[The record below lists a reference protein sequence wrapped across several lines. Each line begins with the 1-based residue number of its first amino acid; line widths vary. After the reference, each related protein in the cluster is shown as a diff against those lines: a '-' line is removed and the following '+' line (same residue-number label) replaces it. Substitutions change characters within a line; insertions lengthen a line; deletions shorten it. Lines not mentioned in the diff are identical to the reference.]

1 MRCSRPSPEQR
12 PSNALTTFPIL
23 GWFGIPSGRDLLA
36 GSATEPYLCPM
47 SDLIDRLRTA
57 LADRY
62 SIEQEIGAG
71 GMATVYLAE
80 DLRHHRKV
88 AVKVLRS
95 ELAATLGPD
104 RFLREIEIAAQL
116 QHPHVLPL
124 YDSGEADGFLFYVM
138 PFVEGE
144 SLRQKIDR
152 EGELPVAEA
161 ARILRDVVDAIAYA
175 HEQGVVHR
183 DIKPDNVLVSGR
195 HAMVTDFGV
204 AKAVSEATGRQQL
217 TTAGV
222 ALGTPS
228 YMAPEQAVADPQI
241 DHRADIYAVGAMAYE
256 LLTGTPPFVGQSQQA
271 VLAAHVTESPRPIT
285 DHRSAVPPGL
295 ADVVMRCLEK
305 KPADRYQSAE
315 ALLPAFEGLATPSGG
330 MTPTETRPV
339 EAVTAPSRLKRAV
352 IVGVIAA
359 VTVVG
364 MGFAA
369 MAVTRSG
376 GSSDLIRDRVLV
388 GIFNNETADPA
399 HDPIGKIVADWLSRG
414 LHGTGFVD
422 VVDERSLES
431 GGTEGPAGAARLR
444 ALAQGAKA
452 SLIVTGSYYLV
463 GDNLEL
469 QGQVLDARDGSVVRA
484 IGPLTA
490 PVTEPQPAIG
500 ELRDRMMVAFA
511 NILDPRFGAIAPS
524 TNPPSYQAYQE
535 FVAGDEAF
543 YEGRHVDAAER
554 LMTAYRL
561 DTTFVVAAVRAAV
574 VYSNLG
580 NCVTVDSIGEA
591 LDLRRQSIAPY
602 DRYYLDR
609 IVARCH
615 GDYQEHLRAAEEM
628 MRAAPKSA
636 FAQYI
641 AGRSALWVNRVE
653 YGLSILEPIDAT
665 AAELR
670 NSYHQVIRDI
680 GTGLHVI
687 EAYDRELALLDE
699 WIDWTEV
706 YYGHIASVRAL
717 AGAGRFDDVVT
728 ATRQAATLSGSGGP
742 YWPSDINCFAAQ
754 EVRAHGGVTDARALD
769 NVCLQS
775 LEQWGVVNADTVGW
789 QWRTADA
796 LYRLGRL
803 DDAIP
808 IYRDVLVQDVA
819 SPDAGETDWSTVVFS
834 IGAAGRLGVI
844 AAKTEDEAAARQWAT
859 RLAER
864 AVQYGP
870 KGEPTLWRAKIAV
883 ALGDRDAA
891 LALLRQAI
899 NEGINFWDPNH
910 GNPFHADI
918 DFEPLVGYAP
928 YEEIIAP
935 RQ

>member
-1 MRCSRPSPEQR
+1 MP
-12 PSNALTTFPIL
+12 
-23 GWFGIPSGRDLLA
+23 
-36 GSATEPYLCPM
+36 
-47 SDLIDRLRTA
+47 DLIDRLRAA

-62 SIEQEIGAG
+62 SIEQEIGVG
-71 GMATVYLAE
+71 GMATVYVAE
-80 DLRHHRKV
+80 DVRHHRKV

-124 YDSGEADGFLFYVM
+124 YDSGEAAGFLFYVI

-152 EGELPVAEA
+152 EVELPVAEA

-183 DIKPDNVLVSGR
+183 DIKPDNVMVSGR

-204 AKAVSEATGRQQL
+204 AKAVSEATGRQSL

-228 YMAPEQAVADPQI
+228 YMAPEQAAADPHI

-256 LLTGTPPFVGQSQQA
+256 LLTGAPPFTGLTQQA
-271 VLAAHVTESPRPIT
+271 VLSAHVTEQPRPIT
-285 DHRSAVPPGL
+285 DHRPAVPQQL
-295 ADVVMRCLEK
+295 AEVIMRCLEK

-315 ALLPAFEGLATPSGG
+315 ALLPALEGLATPSGG
-330 MTPTETRPV
+330 MTPAETRPV
-339 EAVTAPSRLKRAV
+339 EAVRAASKLKRG
-352 IVGVIAA
+352 IIGGLVGA
-359 VTVVG
+359 VTVLG
-364 MGFAA
+364 IGFVATA
-369 MAVTRSG
+369 LFG
-376 GSSDLIRDRVLV
+376 GGGESDLIEDRVLV
-388 GIFNNETADPA
+388 GVFNNETGDPTL
-399 HDPIGKIVADWLSRG
+399 DPIGKIVADWLSRG

-431 GGTEGPAGAARLR
+431 GVTDSSAGAARLR

-452 SLIVTGSYYLV
+452 SLIVAGNYYLV

-490 PVTEPQPAIG
+490 PVAAPQAAIG
-500 ELRDRMMVAFA
+500 ELRDRMMGAFA

-543 YEGRHVDAAER
+543 YEGRLADAAER

-561 DTTFVVAAVRAAV
+561 DTTFVVSAVRAAV

-580 NCVTVDSIGEA
+580 DCVTVDSIGEA
-591 LDLRRQSIAPY
+591 LDARRQSIAPY

-628 MRAAPKSA
+628 LRAAPKSA

-706 YYGHIASVRAL
+706 HYGHTAYVRAL
-717 AGAGRFDDVVT
+717 AGAGGFNEVAT
-728 ATRQAATLSGSGGP
+728 AARQAATLSGSGGP
-742 YWPSDINCFAAQ
+742 YWPSDINCFAAR
-754 EVRAHGGVTDARALD
+754 EVRAHGGVTDARALAAA
-769 NVCLQS
+769 CLQS

-796 LYRLGRL
+796 LYGLDRL
-803 DDAIP
+803 DDATP
-808 IYRDVLVQDVA
+808 IYRDLLAQTVA
-819 SPDAGETDWSTVVFS
+819 SLDEVETDWFTVEFS

-844 AAKTEDEAAARQWAT
+844 AAKMDDEAAAQQWAV
-859 RLAER
+859 RLATR
-864 AVQYGP
+864 VVQYGP
-870 KGEPTLWRAKIAV
+870 KGGPTLWRAKIAV
-883 ALGDRDAA
+883 ALGDRDGA

-899 NEGINFWDPNH
+899 NEGINFWHPNH
-910 GNPFHADI
+910 GSRLHADI